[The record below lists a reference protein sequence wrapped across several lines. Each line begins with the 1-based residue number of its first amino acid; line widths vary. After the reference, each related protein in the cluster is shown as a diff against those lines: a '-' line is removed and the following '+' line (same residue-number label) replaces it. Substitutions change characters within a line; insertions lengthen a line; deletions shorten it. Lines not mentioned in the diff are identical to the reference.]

1 MVKFKIKNFLLLRG
15 SMKHKIKLTSYY
27 YYGEWGTTIE
37 IDGKRLFY
45 DGENTYN
52 CLGEIL
58 ETLGIDADIEFE
70 NLIETR
76 KIETKKMKLVE
87 DL

>member
-1 MVKFKIKNFLLLRG
+1 
-15 SMKHKIKLTSYY
+15 MKHKIKLTHYNY
-27 YYGEWGTTIE
+27 FDEWGTIIE
-37 IDGKRLFY
+37 IDDKLLFN

-58 ETLGIDADIEFE
+58 EVLGVDADIEYE
-70 NLIETR
+70 DSLETR

-87 DL
+87 DLQ

>member
-1 MVKFKIKNFLLLRG
+1 
-15 SMKHKIKLTSYY
+15 MKHKIKISQYDWIDDWY
-27 YYGEWGTTIE
+27 TTIE
-37 IDGKRLFY
+37 IDGRQLVS

-58 ETLGIDADIEFE
+58 EILGIEADIEFE
-70 NLIETR
+70 YGREIR

-87 DL
+87 DLQ